1 MKRKPDGHRGS
12 GRSPEPHWNP
22 ELQPLWNILRTTGK
36 KMQSHNSQQFWNGI
50 NKLGP
55 RKFRGIPVEIILE
68 SGECSSVV
76 ETVFDN
82 REKDFAN
89 VFSVCSGSFDDAFL
103 KEMIG
108 LKEIME
114 SDS

>member
-1 MKRKPDGHRGS
+1 
-12 GRSPEPHWNP
+12 
-22 ELQPLWNILRTTGK
+22 
-36 KMQSHNSQQFWNGI
+36 MQSHNSQQFWNGI